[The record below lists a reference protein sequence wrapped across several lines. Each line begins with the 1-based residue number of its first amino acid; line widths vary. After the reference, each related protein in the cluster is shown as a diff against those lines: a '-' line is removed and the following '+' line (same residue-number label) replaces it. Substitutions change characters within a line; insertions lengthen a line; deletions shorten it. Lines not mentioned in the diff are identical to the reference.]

1 VDGQLNPYGERQE
14 KTTDDQFMFGP
25 SILAAPYFVD
35 ADGVLQPRR
44 VHLPKGDW
52 HDFHTGKFAGNGI
65 TIEVDTPER
74 MPLFVKDGAVIPMLA
89 KSITNSREAFGH
101 SLEVRHYGRR
111 DGAFEL
117 YEDDGTTYDH
127 ERGSYR
133 LRTLGFVDGKGTE
146 TLQGQG
152 PAMFG
157 PIERWVDTLT
167 EGVPA

>member
-1 VDGQLNPYGERQE
+1 
-14 KTTDDQFMFGP
+14 MFRP
-25 SILAAPYFVD
+25 SILAGPYFAD
-35 ADGVLQPRR
+35 ADGVLQPRLVR
-44 VHLPKGDW
+44 LPKGYW
-52 HDFHTGKFAGNGI
+52 YDFHTGEFAGSGTTI
-65 TIEVDTPER
+65 TVDTPER

-89 KSITNSREAFGH
+89 KAVANSREAFGH
-101 SLEVRHYGRR
+101 ALEVRHYGRR

-133 LRTLGFVDGKGTE
+133 LRTLAFAGGKGTE

-157 PIERWVDTLT
+157 PVARWVDTLT